1 MKVLFVWEKLV
12 GLVLKWAYPGHF
24 LLIFVR
30 FKQNFTKNYRF
41 QRDLNLDRRIEGEHA
56 DH

>member
-24 LLIFVR
+24 LLIFVLV
-30 FKQNFTKNYRF
+30 KQNFTKNYRF